1 MAKKNLG
8 EMSFLDHLEEL
19 RWLLVRSSAAILICA
34 TVAFFFSDFIF
45 NEIIFGPKNINFI
58 SYRLF
63 CELSTQLDLSESF
76 CVTELPFN
84 IQNTAIEGQVSLLIW
99 TCITAGFIIAFPYIL
114 WLLWKF
120 ISPALY
126 EKERKYTKAFVSIA
140 SLLFFLGVLFGY
152 FIIIPMSVNFFATF
166 TVSPEIKNDINIQS
180 YISMIKTSVI
190 ASGLIFEM
198 PIIIY
203 FLSKVGLV
211 TPSFLRKYRKYAI
224 VLILIVA
231 AIVTPPDV
239 VSQVIV
245 SIPLLVL
252 YEISIFISAA
262 VLKNKEK
269 ELLLKQKKKLQSQKL
284 LQKLQKLR

>member
-1 MAKKNLG
+1 MAKKNKG
-8 EMSFLDHLEEL
+8 DMSFLDHLEEL

-34 TVAFFFSDFIF
+34 TAAFFFSDFIF
-45 NEIIFGPKNINFI
+45 NEIIFGPKDPNFVT
-58 SYRLF
+58 YRLF
-63 CELSTQLDLSESF
+63 CELSTELELSESF

-84 IQNTAIEGQVSLLIW
+84 IQNTAVEGQVSLLIW
-99 TCITAGFIIAFPYIL
+99 TCITAGFIIAFPYML

-126 EKERKYTKAFVSIA
+126 EKERKYAKAFVSIA

-166 TVSPEIKNDINIQS
+166 TVSPEIKNDINVQS

-211 TPSFLRKYRKYAI
+211 TPTFLRKYRKYAI
-224 VLILIVA
+224 VLILILA

-269 ELLLKQKKKLQSQKL
+269 EKLNA
-284 LQKLQKLR
+284 